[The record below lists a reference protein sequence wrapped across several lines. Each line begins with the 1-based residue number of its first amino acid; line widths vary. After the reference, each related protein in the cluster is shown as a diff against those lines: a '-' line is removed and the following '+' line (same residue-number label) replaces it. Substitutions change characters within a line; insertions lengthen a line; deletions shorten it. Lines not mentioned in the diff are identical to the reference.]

1 MSLEQPLP
9 KIGTN
14 NTNNGVERH
23 SPPFINNLT
32 WNFKM
37 GRTPGFQFQ
46 SGTLECDRLL
56 DFNFSLNLWN
66 GRYSNIPFLFY
77 L

>member
-46 SGTLECDRLL
+46 SGTLE
-56 DFNFSLNLWN
+56 W
-66 GRYSNIPFLFY
+66 
-77 L
+77 